1 MRTSIA
7 VLGLVLVMAAPVAAQ
22 GGPGGQGQ
30 RRGMMEAPKSG
41 EGILKGIT
49 LTSDQQKKVDS
60 MWKANE
66 PMRTAQMERMQAMR
80 ESGTRPDS
88 ATMAA
93 MRAQRQVH
101 LNEYRAMLTADQQK
115 VFDQNVAETRE
126 RMGGMGPG
134 AGAPPK

>member
-1 MRTSIA
+1 MRTI
-7 VLGLVLVMAAPVAAQ
+7 GTMLVLAVFTAAPALAQ

-49 LTSDQQKKVDS
+49 LTADQQKKVDS

-66 PMRTAQMERMQAMR
+66 PMRMAQMEKMQAMR
-80 ESGTRPDS
+80 ETGTRPDS

-101 LNEYRAMLTADQQK
+101 LNEYRGLLTAEQQK
-115 VFDQNVAETRE
+115 VFDQNVAETRQ

-134 AGAPPK
+134 AGAPPQ